1 MKEEIYGA
9 PIERGVI
16 DSIQDG
22 YYRVKSFS
30 RDGVVSPP
38 IKAINNYNNYNTYS
52 IGDQVYFFMF
62 DDGDGLILA
71 KM

>member
-9 PIERGVI
+9 LLERGAI
-16 DSIQDG
+16 DSIQDRR
-22 YYRVKSFS
+22 YRVKSFS

-38 IKAINNYNNYNTYS
+38 IKAINDSDAYS
-52 IGDQVYFFMF
+52 IGDKVYFFMF
-62 DDGDGLILA
+62 DDGDGMILA

>member
-9 PIERGVI
+9 PIERGAI
-16 DSIQDG
+16 DSIQG
-22 YYRVKSFS
+22 GRYRIKSLS
-30 RDGVVSPP
+30 RDGVVSLP
-38 IKAINNYNNYNTYS
+38 IKAINNSDTYS